1 MAPSLRVAE
10 KIRPYFVVI
19 LEFGTTKP
27 SGLRLVWP
35 DFRSQR
41 LSPQLC
47 AGSSACNPSLPFL
60 ALPAVTER
68 DNCSVARCG
77 LTLHQS
83 PGHSERRN
91 SYTGN
96 RERVL
101 PEVPSE
107 LNSWRGIAAAWP
119 RFLAWLIR
127 RLPNEQQQML
137 VFTILAGGMCGLAAV
152 AFHLSIMWL
161 EKLLINQANA
171 APGHSW
177 IFWTILTPGLGGLI
191 VGLGLTYWVPA
202 AAGSGIPQV
211 KVAFGLRSG
220 LVSVR
225 ETIGKFVLCALQIG
239 SGASLGLEGP
249 TVQICAGVSSMLAR
263 AVRLSPQYQ
272 RRMASVGMAAGIA
285 AAFNAP
291 IAAIT
296 FTLEELI
303 GDLDQTMLSGVI
315 VAAALAA
322 VVEHSILGSNPVF
335 HVPRPYVLANS
346 SSLIWYALLG
356 VLAAVVSVMFTDSLL
371 WLRARF
377 KAFTALPRWVHPA
390 LGGVATGALAVVGL
404 ELFHLNGIAGD
415 PYKTLELALT
425 GTMPVLVMAL
435 FCVLKLAATVCSY
448 SSGGSGGIFAPSLFM
463 GAMLGG
469 SVGYLDV
476 IVFHHSADA
485 IGAFAIVGMGAVF
498 AGIVRAPMT
507 SVLIVFEMTGGY
519 GLVLPLMIANMS
531 AFALARHWR
540 PMPVYEAL
548 LAQDG
553 IDLPH
558 GTMPLDPPEATTPPT
573 RLRESGTE
581 DATA

>member
-1 MAPSLRVAE
+1 M
-10 KIRPYFVVI
+10 
-19 LEFGTTKP
+19 
-27 SGLRLVWP
+27 GLVP
-35 DFRSQR
+35 H
-41 LSPQLC
+41 
-47 AGSSACNPSLPFL
+47 
-60 ALPAVTER
+60 E
-68 DNCSVARCG
+68 
-77 LTLHQS
+77 
-83 PGHSERRN
+83 
-91 SYTGN
+91 
-96 RERVL
+96 VL
-101 PEVPSE
+101 PE
-107 LNSWRGIAAAWP
+107 LNSWQEVTGLWS
-119 RFLAWLIR
+119 RFLSWVIQ
-127 RLPNEQQQML
+127 RLPNEQQRL
-137 VFTILAGGMCGLAAV
+137 LAFTILAGGLCGLAAV
-152 AFHLSIMWL
+152 AFHVSIAWL

-177 IFWTILTPGLGGLI
+177 IFWTILSPGLGGLI
-191 VGLGLTYWVPA
+191 VGLGLAFWAPA

-211 KVAFGLRSG
+211 KVAFSLRSG
-220 LVSVR
+220 VVSVR
-225 ETIGKFVLCALQIG
+225 ETIGKFVLCAFQIG

-263 AVRLSPQYQ
+263 AAHLRPEFH

-291 IAAIT
+291 IASIT

-322 VVEHSILGSNPVF
+322 LVEHSILGSTPVF
-335 HVPRPYVLANS
+335 HVPRPYVLGSS

-356 VLAAVVSVMFTDSLL
+356 VLAAIVSVAFTDSLL
-371 WLRARF
+371 ILRAKF
-377 KAFTALPRWVHPA
+377 KDFTALPRWVHPA
-390 LGGVATGALAVVGL
+390 LGGMATGALAAVGF
-404 ELFHLNGIAGD
+404 EFFHLNGIAGD

-425 GTMPVLVMAL
+425 GTMPLIFMAS
-435 FCVLKLAATVCSY
+435 FCVLKLLATVFSY

-476 IVFHHSADA
+476 TIFHHSADA

-540 PMPVYEAL
+540 PMPVYDAL

-553 IDLPH
+553 IFLPY
-558 GTMPLDPPEATTPPT
+558 GTIPLEPPPVTPEGS
-573 RLRESGTE
+573 RLHEDETE

>member
-1 MAPSLRVAE
+1 MRE
-10 KIRPYFVVI
+10 VV
-19 LEFGTTKP
+19 FA
-27 SGLRLVWP
+27 
-35 DFRSQR
+35 
-41 LSPQLC
+41 LSI
-47 AGSSACNPSLPFL
+47 G
-60 ALPAVTER
+60 E
-68 DNCSVARCG
+68 
-77 LTLHQS
+77 
-83 PGHSERRN
+83 
-91 SYTGN
+91 
-96 RERVL
+96 
-101 PEVPSE
+101 
-107 LNSWRGIAAAWP
+107 GIAGLWP
-119 RFLAWLIR
+119 RFLAWSYR
-127 RLPNEQQQML
+127 RLPNEQQRL
-137 VFTILAGGMCGLAAV
+137 LAITIVAGGLCGLAAV
-152 AFHLSIMWL
+152 AFHLSIAWL

-177 IFWTILTPGLGGLI
+177 IFWTILSPGVGGLI
-191 VGLGLTYWVPA
+191 VGLGLTYWAPA

-211 KVAFGLRSG
+211 KVAFALRSG
-220 LVSVR
+220 VVSVR
-225 ETIGKFVLCALQIG
+225 ETIGKFVLCAFQIG

-263 AVRLSPQYQ
+263 AARLRPEYH

-291 IAAIT
+291 IASIT

-303 GDLDQTMLSGVI
+303 GDLDMTMLSGVI

-322 VVEHSILGSNPVF
+322 VVEHSVMGANPIF
-335 HVPRPYVLANS
+335 HVPRPYELANS

-356 VLAAVVSVMFTDSLL
+356 LLAAVVSVAFTDSLL
-371 WLRARF
+371 WLRKKF
-377 KAFTALPRWVHPA
+377 KEFTAVPRWVHPA
-390 LGGVATGALAVVGL
+390 IGGLATGALAVVGF

-425 GTMPVLVMAL
+425 GTMPLVFMAV
-435 FCVLKLAATVCSY
+435 FCVLKLLATVSSY

-485 IGAFAIVGMGAVF
+485 IGAFAVVGMGAVF

-540 PMPVYEAL
+540 PLAVYDAL

-553 IDLPH
+553 IILPH
-558 GTMPLDPPEATTPPT
+558 GTIPETIPMEAPVAAKQTPG
-573 RLRESGTE
+573 LHKDETE
-581 DATA
+581 DARA